1 MDSLLVGSECNNEDS
16 DVEVLGMKVGGGSSL
31 FEDSDAAQEDYDA
44 ASSGAEESAGAVA
57 AGDVEQ
63 IDSESKEED
72 DYDFFSFPWVESL
85 VARTRSIYADEKTI
99 SAFVDSRD
107 VVDGNLPGNVECSW
121 MMEDDR
127 VYSRVSSPECRPFV
141 LMKRQRLANAEKD
154 KVGVSSSTFAPELP
168 LLSPAQTV
176 APSSSVPAPWKRSRT
191 EKALVPVTGQAYAD
205 KGGTPGEGLVDI
217 FQGFTVSS
225 VDIRSLWDHRFD
237 VGSIIDKHLTLRND
251 VKRLEKKGD
260 RSAHVMLQ
268 VFGAQMAFL
277 GRYLELKSKN
287 EKTTHS
293 DLGDKVAILET
304 KLQGYE
310 EMKTKVAGLEGKVA
324 LLGQENTKLKED
336 KNTAEK
342 SLTDMTVERD
352 SLKIGLN
359 EEKLKVKAAEEKYT
373 VDFQQ
378 LNSDAAQSYG
388 LGFEQAL
395 IQVKHFNPMA
405 DVSKCDPLKELVN
418 GALVDLGDG
427 EEEPVSV
434 GVHNEE
440 EVVDSQGGEINKPA
454 EDSDKVGNE
463 EQGDAPLQ
471 SCVQRENEDICM
483 KASLP
488 VEDRPINE
496 KRLVL
501 AEYFLVVDVSC

>member
-1 MDSLLVGSECNNEDS
+1 MDSSLEDS
-16 DVEVLGMKVGGGSSL
+16 DV
-31 FEDSDAAQEDYDA
+31 
-44 ASSGAEESAGAVA
+44 ASSGAEESSGAVA

-63 IDSESKEED
+63 VVIAPAAKKRRLKPEEIRTRGSGALEGYFIKFDLESKEED
-72 DYDFFSFPWVESL
+72 DYDFFSSPWVESL
-85 VARTRSIYADEKTI
+85 VACTRSIYADEKTI

-107 VVDGNLPGNVECSW
+107 VVDG
-121 MMEDDR
+121 
-127 VYSRVSSPECRPFV
+127 SS
-141 LMKRQRLANAEKD
+141 
-154 KVGVSSSTFAPELP
+154 
-168 LLSPAQTV
+168 
-176 APSSSVPAPWKRSRT
+176 
-191 EKALVPVTGQAYAD
+191 AY
-205 KGGTPGEGLVDI
+205 
-217 FQGFTVSS
+217 
-225 VDIRSLWDHRFD
+225 IRSLWDHRFD
-237 VGSIIDKHLTLRND
+237 VGSVIDEHSTLWND

-260 RSAHVMLQ
+260 RSAH
-268 VFGAQMAFL
+268 
-277 GRYLELKSKN
+277 LKSKN
-287 EKTTHS
+287 EKMTHS

-310 EMKTKVAGLEGKVA
+310 EMKTKVVGLEGKVA

-352 SLKIGLN
+352 SLKIVLN
-359 EEKLKVKAAEEKYT
+359 EEKLKVKADEEKYI

-405 DVSKCDPLKELVN
+405 DISEYDPLKELVN
-418 GALVDLGDG
+418 GALIDLGDG

-471 SCVQRENEDICM
+471 
-483 KASLP
+483 
-488 VEDRPINE
+488 
-496 KRLVL
+496 
-501 AEYFLVVDVSC
+501 